1 MYIFYF
7 YLIKLW
13 SILIKLEIFKL
24 EILFFDLE
32 GLGLGEKFCLVRFCV
47 WNFYD

>member
-13 SILIKLEIFKL
+13 SILIELEIFKL

-32 GLGLGEKFCLVRFCV
+32 GFGLVYMVIYGLVNMEFL
-47 WNFYD
+47 